1 MHKLKQFF
9 KNIVIFHSCNLLLE
23 ILPNHSIS
31 NRIRG
36 GFYSI
41 FLKSSGK
48 NFLVAKGVLINCKEN
63 LIVGDNVY
71 IAHDVWINAAGGLSL
86 ESNVIISP
94 KVVIATT
101 KHLYKDNR
109 IHLQNGGIEPVKI
122 GSGSWIASNCT
133 ITMGVSIG
141 AGCIIAANSAVS
153 KDIADY
159 KLAGGVPAKV
169 IKDLI

>member
-1 MHKLKQFF
+1 MYKLKQFF
-9 KNIVIFHSCNLLLE
+9 KNIVVFHSCNLLLE
-23 ILPNHSIS
+23 LLPNHSIS
-31 NRIRG
+31 NKIRG
-36 GFYSI
+36 NFYSI

-48 NFLVAKGVLINCKEN
+48 NFLVAKGVLINCKER
-63 LIVGDNVY
+63 LTVGDNVY

-101 KHLYKDNR
+101 KHLYENNR
-109 IHLQNGGIEPVKI
+109 VHLKNGGVAPVSV
-122 GSGSWIASNCT
+122 GDGSWVASNCT

-141 AGCIIAANSAVS
+141 KGCIVAANSAVS
-153 KDIADY
+153 KNIPDY
-159 KLAGGVPAKV
+159 KLAGGVPAKI